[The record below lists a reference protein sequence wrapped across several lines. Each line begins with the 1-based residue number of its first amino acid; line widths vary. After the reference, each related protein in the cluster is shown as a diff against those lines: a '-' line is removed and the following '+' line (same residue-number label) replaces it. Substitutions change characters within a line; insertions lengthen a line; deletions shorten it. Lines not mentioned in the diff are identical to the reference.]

1 MRTKEQIEELVVSAF
16 GEFAS
21 KKANLTTV
29 ISWQRR
35 DFFVK
40 RLRVIFNDLRLP
52 YSLRA
57 NNLKEFSEAVFA
69 EELRKQEFFEKVRN
83 KINEVSKKN
92 YTLDSIIL
100 EEKEEDSLEFFFD
113 FSKIID
119 ALGKE
124 YKFSTSYALLKE
136 CRTPRQLAEVY
147 YRRGRF

>member
-1 MRTKEQIEELVVSAF
+1 MRTKEQIEELIV

-92 YTLDSIIL
+92 YALDSIIL

-113 FSKIID
+113 FSKILNPLI
-119 ALGKE
+119 KE
-124 YKFSTSYALLKE
+124 FKYSADYSVMQK
-136 CRTPRQLAEVY
+136 CRTPYQLADMF

>member
-1 MRTKEQIEELVVSAF
+1 M
-16 GEFAS
+16 
-21 KKANLTTV
+21 
-29 ISWQRR
+29 
-35 DFFVK
+35 
-40 RLRVIFNDLRLP
+40 IFNDLRLP

>member
-1 MRTKEQIEELVVSAF
+1 MKKKEQIEELVVSAF
-16 GEFAS
+16 REFANT
-21 KKANLTTV
+21 KANLMTT

-40 RLRVIFNDLRLP
+40 KLRVIFNDLRLP

>member
-1 MRTKEQIEELVVSAF
+1 MRTKEQIEELIV

-92 YTLDSIIL
+92 YALDSIIL

-124 YKFSTSYALLKE
+124 YKFSTSYTLLKK
-136 CRTPRQLAEVY
+136 CRTPSQLAEVY

>member
-69 EELRKQEFFEKVRN
+69 EQLKKQEFFEKVRCR
-83 KINEVSKKN
+83 INEIAKKN
-92 YTLDSIIL
+92 YASDSVIL
-100 EEKEEDSLEFFFD
+100 EGEEVNSLNFFFD
-113 FSKIID
+113 FSKILNPLI
-119 ALGKE
+119 KE
-124 YKFSTSYALLKE
+124 FKYSTDYSVMRQ
-136 CRTPRQLAEVY
+136 CRTPYQLADMF